1 MCLRLPRI
9 RTQGTVKVRSPG
21 LKINMKVPP
30 QTTSTMCLVLKSD
43 APDAINVAPGIS
55 LPPINIG
62 ELWVLVGAGR
72 RVCVC
77 SSRPGM
83 ERVARVSR
91 SLTTARDD
99 SPHASCCGCWC
110 NSRAGPIHVG
120 GNGVSINP
128 PANQPNNGK

>member
-1 MCLRLPRI
+1 M
-9 RTQGTVKVRSPG
+9 
-21 LKINMKVPP
+21 NMKVPP

-77 SSRPGM
+77 SSSRPGMM

-91 SLTTARDD
+91 SLTTAR
-99 SPHASCCGCWC
+99 
-110 NSRAGPIHVG
+110 
-120 GNGVSINP
+120 
-128 PANQPNNGK
+128 